1 MYWAGLLSILS
12 SLVNVGLVG
21 LKQWDLSRP
30 SVPVFPP
37 LELEF
42 ASSYVGLERAYHDP
56 SAPMPAPVTNAPTAI
71 GVVNTAAPQT
81 VYHDTHHLTTTFGT
95 VYPDDRRILLSPTVS
110 VGFYTFK
117 YHIQRITCLQ
127 ETTFVQFWAGDYGME
142 RCSLEFRLPTLRDA
156 LVTLEGDST
165 VVEAWIVDSA
175 HSLDLSKLSWDQR
188 PKRDSLLTSWIL
200 RPNVTIESAEFSCV
214 SGSYQTFELACAS
227 EGCHVDFRQNPKK
240 TSLGGL

>member
-117 YHIQRITCLQ
+117 PYSVNNVSAGNNLRAVLGRRLWDGTMLPRVQASNPPRCTCH
-127 ETTFVQFWAGDYGME
+127 A
-142 RCSLEFRLPTLRDA
+142 
-156 LVTLEGDST
+156 
-165 VVEAWIVDSA
+165 
-175 HSLDLSKLSWDQR
+175 
-188 PKRDSLLTSWIL
+188 
-200 RPNVTIESAEFSCV
+200 
-214 SGSYQTFELACAS
+214 
-227 EGCHVDFRQNPKK
+227 
-240 TSLGGL
+240 